1 MNILNPDRLYYDLSG
16 FLKPYIMRTIKYI
29 EAENRKNP
37 HGVDARGLYDGEHAI
52 VTHILLQAGEQLKRH
67 ITPVD
72 AIFYVLEGTGI
83 VEVGDE
89 QLEVTKDTLIESP
102 AKIPHCWY
110 NKSND
115 ILRILVTKVPKPDGP
130 TKLL

>member
-1 MNILNPDRLYYDLSG
+1 M
-16 FLKPYIMRTIKYI
+16 KTIKYT
-29 EAENRKNP
+29 EAESRKNP
-37 HGVDARGLYDGEHAI
+37 HGIDARGLYDSEHAM
-52 VTHILLQAGEQLKRH
+52 VSHVLLNPGEQLKRH

-89 QLEVTKDTLIESP
+89 QLEVTKDTLIDSP

-110 NKSND
+110 NKSD
-115 ILRILVTKVPKPDGP
+115 KILRVLVTKVPKPKGS
-130 TKLL
+130 TKIL

>member
-1 MNILNPDRLYYDLSG
+1 M
-16 FLKPYIMRTIKYI
+16 KTIHYSQA
-29 EAENRKNP
+29 EAKQNP
-37 HGVDARGLYDGEHAI
+37 HGVDVKRLHSCEHAD
-52 VTHILLQAGEQLKRH
+52 VMHILLHPGQQLKRH

-83 VEVGDE
+83 VEVGGEE
-89 QLEVTKDTLIESP
+89 QEVSKDTLIDSP

-110 NKSND
+110 NKSNN
-115 ILRILVTKVPKPDGP
+115 ILRVLVIKVPRPQNQ